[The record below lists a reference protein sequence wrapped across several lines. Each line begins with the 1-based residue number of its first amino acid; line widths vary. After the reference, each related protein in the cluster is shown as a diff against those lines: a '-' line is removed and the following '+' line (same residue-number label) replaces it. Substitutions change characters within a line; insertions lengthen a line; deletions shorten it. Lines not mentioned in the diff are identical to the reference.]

1 MDLATLKAFPET
13 PKVPETKADTY
24 ISAFPYTSPKE
35 ADLTGKVLLIFLD
48 ETPADNEKPYY
59 MWSKTP
65 IAKSK
70 EPLPKYEVAYLEK
83 GGAE

>member
-1 MDLATLKAFPET
+1 
-13 PKVPETKADTY
+13 
-24 ISAFPYTSPKE
+24 
-35 ADLTGKVLLIFLD
+35 LD